1 MENISIGSAGFECDG
16 YGRTRSMYKSGKAGF
31 TKLLAG
37 IAAVVMC
44 MFYIMMITVPILAIV
59 ANTGLHGILSAMENP
74 GAFSAIKLSLTTTAA
89 ALVMTFLFGTPA
101 AFFIYRPGP
110 TILSRVLGVVSG
122 IPVVLP
128 PAVAGVALLL
138 AFGRNSPIGAL
149 FARFDIGIVFTPLA
163 VILAQFFVSS
173 GFYIQVLGTGIRSVQ
188 PEIYEVSYVLGAGR
202 LETFFN
208 IIIPMLSKPVLAGL
222 ILAWSRSMGEFGATM
237 MFAGNLEGV
246 TRTMP
251 LEIYTLMQTDIT
263 QAAGMSLILVAISFI
278 ALFAVKIRLQE

>member
-1 MENISIGSAGFECDG
+1 MENISIGSAGFECGG

-31 TKLLAG
+31 AKILAG

-59 ANTGLHGILSAMENP
+59 ANTGLHGILSALENP
-74 GAFSAIKLSLTTTAA
+74 GAFSAIRLSLTTTAA

-110 TILSRVLGVVSG
+110 TVLSRVLGVVSA

-128 PAVAGVALLL
+128 PAVAGIALLL

-263 QAAGMSLILVAISFI
+263 QAAGMSLILVSISFA